1 MKKIITVI
9 LSLITLMVASAT
21 VSAYDGKQVIVVRNT
36 EKHGLYITVG
46 GTKIYCDKTELP
58 FIDENNRTQVAVRAI
73 SNAFGKKVIW
83 HESAKVVK
91 ISTYG
96 DKEGDTIEFAI
107 GSDEMT
113 KNGEKIKMDTKAQIV
128 DCHTYVPLRYLGEA
142 LNCDVEYTEADRFAD
157 IIVTRTSD
165 FAGFNQTDSI
175 TVWGNIESAF
185 HEGGGLGSIRPFE
198 GEEPDLNGTMIRKY
212 NVVFMSQE
220 KPNEKYMEVDVYWDT
235 LYNKT
240 YAKIDNVLYS
250 ANESFPRFLDSLLES
265 GEDAIYVIDET
276 DRVFLLKHG
285 WNINYKISSITETLP
300 QFDELG
306 EFSAKD
312 FYYLYNNELS
322 KDAGLDMSLYAGK
335 DVTVEIYNLRESMP
349 EKFRPIDTARGIIV
363 KFENQII
370 GAYISSGRHQVEIAC
385 SLSGKDFK
393 EITQKTFDE
402 YIAELLKEEASLKL
416 KTPEDIIKLYF
427 DSLSKKD
434 EKTAALCISKTSM
447 FSGLTANIL
456 NTELYND
463 SLNLPLTN
471 KTFIEDGERRIDNV
485 KSVSNLEIKPFDDEH
500 NDDTHKSFVVTLD
513 IEYEKEETIS
523 NGNQYWICDMVYES
537 ENTGWKIVGFGH

>member
-1 MKKIITVI
+1 MKRI
-9 LSLITLMVASAT
+9 LSVLLVVMLLASQMCVFAEASHTSLVDEVKADESVDMSLIDEDGIIYAEITSYINLDKGIKPTSFYLYMPSLDGKDYYTAGFDKNEYVATTKNFVATEPLKYYT

-58 FIDENNRTQVAVRAI
+58 FIDENNRTQVPVRAI

-83 HESAKVVK
+83 HESAKVVT

-96 DKEGDTIEFAI
+96 DKEGGTIEFAI

-113 KNGEKIKMDTKAQIV
+113 KNGEKIKMDTKTQIV
-128 DCHTYVPLRYLGEA
+128 DGHTYVPLRYLGEA

-220 KPNEKYMEVDVYWDT
+220 KSNEKYMEVDVYWDT

-276 DRVFLLKHG
+276 DRIFLLKHG

-300 QFDELG
+300 QFGELG

-335 DVTVEIYNLRESMP
+335 DVTVEIYHLRERMP
-349 EKFRPIDTARGIIV
+349 EKFGPIDTARGIIV
-363 KFENQII
+363 KFKNQII

-393 EITQKTFDE
+393 EITQKTVDE
-402 YIAELLKEEASLKL
+402 YIAELLKEEASLQRFRKNML
-416 KTPEDIIKLYF
+416 VI
-427 DSLSKKD
+427 
-434 EKTAALCISKTSM
+434 AC
-447 FSGLTANIL
+447 
-456 NTELYND
+456 
-463 SLNLPLTN
+463 
-471 KTFIEDGERRIDNV
+471 
-485 KSVSNLEIKPFDDEH
+485 
-500 NDDTHKSFVVTLD
+500 
-513 IEYEKEETIS
+513 
-523 NGNQYWICDMVYES
+523 
-537 ENTGWKIVGFGH
+537 